1 MTALPQNEDIC
12 ETAGVEATRNCNP
25 PSIQEAVSV
34 DVCEYVCVCVSVR
47 SCEVCVCAYV
57 RLGKLQMRFHLIK
70 LNR

>member
-34 DVCEYVCVCVSVR
+34 CSCVCVKSV
-47 SCEVCVCAYV
+47 CEVVCYV